1 MTFHWPNIY
10 EIVGREAVQG
20 QAVDPVALVGL
31 FLTLGLMVVLVRL
44 FCQGD
49 APGGGEGGV
58 QLLRLFLF
66 FGLAAGYFLPYMDQ
80 SYGYLYSVLAVILAM
95 GMPESFFVA
104 VLLQIVCYAGYQECL
119 NGVSMMP
126 MAVFSVIQFLLM
138 GWIGIG
144 LLRDMGVL
152 RRWIPCERKN

>member
-1 MTFHWPNIY
+1 
-10 EIVGREAVQG
+10 
-20 QAVDPVALVGL
+20 
-31 FLTLGLMVVLVRL
+31 
-44 FCQGD
+44 
-49 APGGGEGGV
+49 
-58 QLLRLFLF
+58 
-66 FGLAAGYFLPYMDQ
+66 
-80 SYGYLYSVLAVILAM
+80 M